1 MMMDAMTQDRLSKWK
16 KSATRLVAGGLVGMA
31 ASAGALV
38 LAGSDLVGAMGPSR
52 VALAT
57 IGLIYGLMALMVG
70 FGLAAPRAGAKLLN
84 VADAEELR
92 EERSGMLLSVV
103 TMGALGLVLVLLAVA
118 RTPGFAAG
126 LVSAEVAM
134 GALALS
140 VVGGAVASWAWRDR
154 FDELNRQL
162 GLEGCFWAFCLS
174 WVLLTLWAA
183 ADFLGLGASLTAI
196 DVVTTLAAMML
207 LGSFI
212 AVGRRG
218 MMVR

>member
-1 MMMDAMTQDRLSKWK
+1 MMDAMTRDRMPKWK
-16 KSATRLVAGGLVGMA
+16 KSAIRLVVGGLIGAA
-31 ASAGALV
+31 ASAAVLS
-38 LAGSDLVGAMGPSR
+38 LAGSELLQAMGPSR

-57 IGLIYGLMALMVG
+57 VGLVYGLMAAMVG

-84 VADAEELR
+84 VADDEELR

-118 RTPGFAAG
+118 RAPGFAAG
-126 LVSAEVAM
+126 LVPAGVAM
-134 GALALS
+134 GALLLS
-140 VVGGAVASWAWRDR
+140 VVGGAAASWAWRDR

-183 ADFLGLGASLTAI
+183 ADFLGLGVSLTAI

-207 LGSFI
+207 LGSFV

>member
-1 MMMDAMTQDRLSKWK
+1 MSVMTQDNAPKWK
-16 KSATRLVAGGLVGMA
+16 RSVARMLAGGLVGA
-31 ASAGALV
+31 AVSAAALA
-38 LAGSDLVGAMGPSR
+38 LAGSALLDAMGPSR

-57 IGLIYGLMALMVG
+57 VGLVYGLMAAFVG
-70 FGLAAPRAGAKLLN
+70 FGLAAPRMGARLLN
-84 VADAEELR
+84 VADADELR
-92 EERSGMLLSVV
+92 EERSGMLLSVI
-103 TMGALGLVLVLLAVA
+103 TMGALGLALVLLAVA
-118 RTPGFAAG
+118 RAPGFAAG
-126 LVSAEVAM
+126 LVPAGAAM
-134 GALALS
+134 GALIAIS
-140 VVGGAVASWAWRDR
+140 VAGVVASWRWQGR

-183 ADFLGLGASLTAI
+183 ADFLGLGAVLTPI

-207 LGSFI
+207 LGSFV

>member
-1 MMMDAMTQDRLSKWK
+1 MSVMTQDSAPKWK
-16 KSATRLVAGGLVGMA
+16 RSVMRMLAGGLVGA
-31 ASAGALV
+31 AISAAALA
-38 LAGSDLVGAMGPSR
+38 LAGSALLDAMGPSR
-52 VALAT
+52 VALAAV
-57 IGLIYGLMALMVG
+57 GLVYGLMAAFVG
-70 FGLAAPRAGAKLLN
+70 FGLAAPRIGAQLLN

-92 EERSGMLLSVV
+92 EERSGMMLSVV
-103 TMGALGLVLVLLAVA
+103 TMGALGLALFLLAVA

-126 LVSAEVAM
+126 LVPAGAAMAALVAI
-134 GALALS
+134 S
-140 VVGGAVASWAWRDR
+140 VGGVAASWRWQGR

-174 WVLLTLWAA
+174 WVVLTLWGA
-183 ADFLGLGASLTAI
+183 ADFLGLGAALTPI

-207 LGSFI
+207 IGSFV

>member
-1 MMMDAMTQDRLSKWK
+1 MTQDNAPKWK
-16 KSATRLVAGGLVGMA
+16 RSVARMLAGGLVGA
-31 ASAGALV
+31 AVSAAALA
-38 LAGSDLVGAMGPSR
+38 LAGSALLDAMGPSR

-57 IGLIYGLMALMVG
+57 VGLVYGLMAAFVG
-70 FGLAAPRAGAKLLN
+70 FGLAAPRMGARLLN
-84 VADAEELR
+84 VADADELR
-92 EERSGMLLSVV
+92 EERSGMLLSVI
-103 TMGALGLVLVLLAVA
+103 TMGALGLALVLLAVA
-118 RTPGFAAG
+118 RAPGFAAG
-126 LVSAEVAM
+126 LVPAGAAM
-134 GALALS
+134 GALIAIS
-140 VVGGAVASWAWRDR
+140 VAGVVASWRWQGR

-183 ADFLGLGASLTAI
+183 ADFLGLGAVLTPI

-207 LGSFI
+207 LGSFV

>member
-1 MMMDAMTQDRLSKWK
+1 MMDAMTQDSLSKWK
-16 KSATRLVAGGLVGMA
+16 KSATRLVAGGLVGVA

-118 RTPGFAAG
+118 RTPGFSAG

-207 LGSFI
+207 LGSFV

>member
-1 MMMDAMTQDRLSKWK
+1 MMDAMTQDRLSKWK